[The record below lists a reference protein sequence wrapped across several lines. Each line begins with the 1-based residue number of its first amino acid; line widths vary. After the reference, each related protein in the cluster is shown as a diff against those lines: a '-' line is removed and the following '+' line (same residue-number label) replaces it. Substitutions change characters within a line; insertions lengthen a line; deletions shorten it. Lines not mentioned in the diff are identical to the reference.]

1 MTTTTSEQDHRR
13 VWVYAMCPPCEED
26 AVVGDRQP
34 LVSVHTSL
42 DSLYREMRYDL
53 WRVRLGAG
61 YWKGEYANTD
71 DVADDNLAEALEA
84 EGDWAV
90 TVTCRA
96 VDVAQLAPSSEQEVQ
111 GSEYD
116 YAEEADMVKDW
127 ACWAKEI
134 DNL

>member
-1 MTTTTSEQDHRR
+1 MTITATEQDYRN
-13 VWVYAMCPPCEED
+13 VWVYAISPPDED
-26 AVVGDRQP
+26 DRQP
-34 LVSVHTSL
+34 SVSVHTSL
-42 DSLYREMRYDL
+42 DTLYREMRYDL

-61 YWKGEYANTD
+61 YAKGEYANTD

-90 TVTCRA
+90 TVTSAA
-96 VDVAQLAPSSEQEVQ
+96 VNVAALTPSSEREVQ
-111 GSEYD
+111 ASEYM